1 MASGFDILP
10 AGTLAFGVAL
20 GAGLLIGVERERRKG
35 QGRDRAAAGVRT
47 FVILALLGATAGTL
61 GQPWLAG
68 ALACGVAALTALGYW
83 RSRSDDPGLTTE
95 VAMLATFAMGVLATR
110 DAALAAGLG
119 TTIALLLASR
129 ERLHGFVRASLE
141 DREVHD
147 AILLAGAALIVLP
160 LLPDR
165 PIDPWMAI
173 NPRLVW
179 RLTVIVML
187 VNATGYVALRLLGP
201 RWGLP
206 VAGLFGGFVSSVATI
221 AAMGRRSRDDPDQLR
236 GALAGAALSSVA
248 TVLQL
253 ALVLA
258 ATDRATLLRF
268 TPPLAAMGAVA
279 LLAGLIFGRRH
290 LVATSFA
297 APAGR
302 AFDPRQAMLFALVL
316 GAMLL
321 AIALLGRLYGSSGL
335 LAAAVIGGFLDT
347 HSAAASVGAL
357 AGRGALDAAAV
368 APALALAVSANV
380 VTKLWVAATGGR
392 AFFLRLAPSL
402 VAMTAAL
409 WLALLY

>member
-1 MASGFDILP
+1 MANGLELLP
-10 AGTLAFGVAL
+10 QGTLAFGVAL
-20 GAGLLIGVERERRKG
+20 GAGLLIGIERERRKG

-47 FVILALLGATAGTL
+47 FVILALLGAAAGTL

-68 ALACGVAALTALGYW
+68 ALAVGVAALTALSYW
-83 RSRSDDPGLTTE
+83 RSGSDDPGLTTE

-110 DAALAAGLG
+110 NAALAAGLG
-119 TTIALLLASR
+119 TAIALLLASR

-165 PIDPWMAI
+165 TIDPWSAI

-179 RLTVIVML
+179 RLTVIAML

-221 AAMGRRSRDDPDQLR
+221 AAMGRRSREDPDQLG

-248 TVLQL
+248 TALQL

-258 ATDRATLLRF
+258 ATDRATLSRF
-268 TPPLAAMGAVA
+268 AAPLAAMAGVA
-279 LLAGLIFGRRH
+279 ILAGAYFGRRH
-290 LVATSFA
+290 LVEAVFD

-302 AFDPRQAMLFALVL
+302 AFDPRQALLFALVL
-316 GAMLL
+316 ATMLL
-321 AIALLGRLYGSSGL
+321 AISVLGRLFGTGGL
-335 LAAAVIGGFLDT
+335 LAAAVLGGFLDT
-347 HSAAASVGAL
+347 HSAAASIGSL
-357 AGRGALDAAAV
+357 ASRGAVPEDAAAT
-368 APALALAVSANV
+368 ALALAISANAA
-380 VTKLWVAATGGR
+380 TKLGVAATAGR
-392 AFFLRLAPSL
+392 DFVLRLAPSL
-402 VAMTAAL
+402 VAMIAAL
-409 WLALLY
+409 WLALLS

>member
-1 MASGFDILP
+1 MANGLELLP
-10 AGTLAFGVAL
+10 QGTLAFGVAL
-20 GAGLLIGVERERRKG
+20 GAGLLIGIERERRKG

-47 FVILALLGATAGTL
+47 FVILALLGAAAGTL

-68 ALACGVAALTALGYW
+68 ALAVGVAALTALSYW
-83 RSRSDDPGLTTE
+83 RSGSDDPGLTTE

-110 DAALAAGLG
+110 NAALAAGLG
-119 TTIALLLASR
+119 TAIALLLASR

-165 PIDPWMAI
+165 TIDPWSAI

-221 AAMGRRSRDDPDQLR
+221 AAMGRRSREDPDQLG

-248 TVLQL
+248 TALQL

-258 ATDRATLLRF
+258 ATDRATLSRF
-268 TPPLAAMGAVA
+268 AAPLAAMAGVA
-279 LLAGLIFGRRH
+279 ILAGAYFGRRH
-290 LVATSFA
+290 LVEAMFD

-302 AFDPRQAMLFALVL
+302 AFDPRQALLFALVL
-316 GAMLL
+316 ATMLL
-321 AIALLGRLYGSSGL
+321 AISVLGRLFGTGGL
-335 LAAAVIGGFLDT
+335 LAAAVLGGFLDT
-347 HSAAASVGAL
+347 HSAAASIGSL
-357 AGRGALDAAAV
+357 ASRGAVPEDAAAT
-368 APALALAVSANV
+368 ALALAISANAA
-380 VTKLWVAATGGR
+380 TKLGVAATAGR
-392 AFFLRLAPSL
+392 DFVLRLAPSL
-402 VAMTAAL
+402 VAMIAAL
-409 WLALLY
+409 WLALLS

>member
-1 MASGFDILP
+1 MANGLELLP
-10 AGTLAFGVAL
+10 QGTLAFGVAL
-20 GAGLLIGVERERRKG
+20 GAGLLIGIERERRKG

-47 FVILALLGATAGTL
+47 FVILALLGAAAGTL

-68 ALACGVAALTALGYW
+68 ALAVGVAALTALSYW
-83 RSRSDDPGLTTE
+83 RSGSDDPGLTTE

-110 DAALAAGLG
+110 NAALAAGLG
-119 TTIALLLASR
+119 TAIALLLASR

-165 PIDPWMAI
+165 TIDPWSAI

-221 AAMGRRSRDDPDQLR
+221 AAMGRRSREDPDQLG

-248 TVLQL
+248 TALQL

-258 ATDRATLLRF
+258 ATDRATLSRF
-268 TPPLAAMGAVA
+268 AAPLAAMAGVA
-279 LLAGLIFGRRH
+279 ILAGAYFGRRH
-290 LVATSFA
+290 LVEAVFD

-302 AFDPRQAMLFALVL
+302 AFDPRQALLFALVL
-316 GAMLL
+316 ATMLL
-321 AIALLGRLYGSSGL
+321 AISVLGRLFGTGGL
-335 LAAAVIGGFLDT
+335 LAAAVLGGFLDT
-347 HSAAASVGAL
+347 HSAAASIGSL
-357 AGRGALDAAAV
+357 ASRGAVPEDAAAT
-368 APALALAVSANV
+368 ALALAISANAA
-380 VTKLWVAATGGR
+380 TKLGVAATAGR
-392 AFFLRLAPSL
+392 DFVLRLAPSL
-402 VAMTAAL
+402 VAMIAAL
-409 WLALLY
+409 WLALLS

>member
-1 MASGFDILP
+1 MANGLELLP
-10 AGTLAFGVAL
+10 QGTLAFGVAL
-20 GAGLLIGVERERRKG
+20 GAGLLIGIERERRKG

-47 FVILALLGATAGTL
+47 FVILALLGAAAGTL

-68 ALACGVAALTALGYW
+68 ALAVGVAALTALSYW
-83 RSRSDDPGLTTE
+83 RSGSDDPGLTTE

-110 DAALAAGLG
+110 NAALAAGLG
-119 TTIALLLASR
+119 TAIALLLASR

-165 PIDPWMAI
+165 TIDPWSAI

-221 AAMGRRSRDDPDQLR
+221 AAMGRRSREDPDQLG

-248 TVLQL
+248 TALQL

-258 ATDRATLLRF
+258 ATDRATLSRF
-268 TPPLAAMGAVA
+268 AAPLAAMAGVA
-279 LLAGLIFGRRH
+279 ILAGAYFGRRH
-290 LVATSFA
+290 LVEAVFD

-302 AFDPRQAMLFALVL
+302 AFDPRQALLFALVL
-316 GAMLL
+316 ATMLL
-321 AIALLGRLYGSSGL
+321 AISVLGRLFGTGGL
-335 LAAAVIGGFLDT
+335 LAAAVLGGFLDT
-347 HSAAASVGAL
+347 HSAAASIGSL
-357 AGRGALDAAAV
+357 ASRGAVPEDAAAT
-368 APALALAVSANV
+368 ALALAISANAA
-380 VTKLWVAATGGR
+380 TKLGVAATAGR
-392 AFFLRLAPSL
+392 DFVLRLAPSL
-402 VAMTAAL
+402 VAMIAAL
-409 WLALLY
+409 WLALLF